1 MNIKDYIWEQFDYV
15 VAYDYEYSQTPGNN
29 PDPVCVTYKDL
40 KTGKITQQ
48 WLLNRKQ
55 KSLFPV
61 ASTLFIC
68 HYAVA
73 EVSCDIVR
81 GITKPT
87 FIFDSFVEEKKMLN
101 GKIKVGFG
109 LLDTCERYN
118 IKGVMSEAH
127 KTLWRDT
134 IINNFP
140 NYSDEEQQGIL
151 KYNLEDVLTNEKL
164 FYAQLEK
171 LSFKNNNYHQIVSQA
186 CFHGRSMGVCAQI
199 EHNGIPV
206 NLEIYNDLD
215 KHYEE
220 VKKLEIDS
228 LTKVFDCYDGDK
240 FSNKKFAA
248 AIEKEGLLERWP
260 KTEKGRLK
268 TDDRTIYRFAEVSPA
283 IQQYRASKFIIESR
297 KLKGYEIGK
306 DGRSRTSL
314 NMFGQSTGRTNVS
327 TATNPFGAP
336 RRMRTMIGT
345 TKDKILVY
353 ADFKSQEAVIQAQ
366 LSQDQNMIAA
376 VKSGDPYL
384 HTAKL
389 VGAIPQDATRKSHEK
404 IREIYKQSFL
414 AISYGQTPFGLKNKL
429 GVPIANATYIH
440 AAIIKAYSDYQIWIQ
455 SLKDFAMRRGYLIT
469 KYGWRYWL
477 SDREL
482 VNPRQLGNW
491 PIQSH
496 GSEILRRAMIELDDA
511 GFEISMI
518 IHDAILIHMDRK
530 DCRIKIEALKK
541 IMSAAAYE
549 VIGSEIEVDSQLIK
563 ETYQQKGEHK
573 EMWDNLYEKLLKVKK
588 GGVR

>member
-1 MNIKDYIWEQFDYV
+1 
-15 VAYDYEYSQTPGNN
+15 
-29 PDPVCVTYKDL
+29 
-40 KTGKITQQ
+40 
-48 WLLNRKQ
+48 
-55 KSLFPV
+55 
-61 ASTLFIC
+61 
-68 HYAVA
+68 
-73 EVSCDIVR
+73 
-81 GITKPT
+81 
-87 FIFDSFVEEKKMLN
+87 
-101 GKIKVGFG
+101 
-109 LLDTCERYN
+109 
-118 IKGVMSEAH
+118 
-127 KTLWRDT
+127 
-134 IINNFP
+134 
-140 NYSDEEQQGIL
+140 
-151 KYNLEDVLTNEKL
+151 
-164 FYAQLEK
+164 
-171 LSFKNNNYHQIVSQA
+171 
-186 CFHGRSMGVCAQI
+186 
-199 EHNGIPV
+199 
-206 NLEIYNDLD
+206 
-215 KHYEE
+215 
-220 VKKLEIDS
+220 
-228 LTKVFDCYDGDK
+228 
-240 FSNKKFAA
+240 
-248 AIEKEGLLERWP
+248 
-260 KTEKGRLK
+260 
-268 TDDRTIYRFAEVSPA
+268 
-283 IQQYRASKFIIESR
+283 
-297 KLKGYEIGK
+297 
-306 DGRSRTSL
+306 
-314 NMFGQSTGRTNVS
+314 MFGQSTGRTNVS